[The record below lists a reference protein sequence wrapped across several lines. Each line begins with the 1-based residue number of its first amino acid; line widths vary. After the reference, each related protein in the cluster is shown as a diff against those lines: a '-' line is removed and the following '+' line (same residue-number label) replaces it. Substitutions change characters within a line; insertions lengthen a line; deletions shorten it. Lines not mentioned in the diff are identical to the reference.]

1 MVAPASKRFSGSGT
15 VAGSGNI
22 MGNPVQTFARSYSLT
37 TANDNDVNLNAR
49 FNGNEM
55 HFEYGNFPQYLID
68 YMPESVPVQITVSGL
83 QYGDEAMNGQTFT
96 VERVSNLIIDVN
108 GSFATFLAM
117 FNLNGHLAS
126 EKYDHVWNWNS

>member
-1 MVAPASKRFSGSGT
+1 MVANNSISGLGSISG
-15 VAGSGNI
+15 AGNI
-22 MGNPVQTFARSYSLT
+22 NGNPITGYSRSYSLT
-37 TANDNDVNLNAR
+37 TANDNDVSLMAR

-68 YMPESVPVQITVSGL
+68 YMPDSLPIQVTVSGL
-83 QYGDEAMNGQTFT
+83 VNGDEAMNGQTFT
-96 VERVSNLIIDVN
+96 VERVGNLIIDVN

-126 EKYDHVWNWNS
+126 EKYDHVWNWNY

>member
-1 MVAPASKRFSGSGT
+1 MVANNSISGLGSISG
-15 VAGSGNI
+15 AGNI
-22 MGNPVQTFARSYSLT
+22 NGNPITTFARSYSLT

-68 YMPESVPVQITVSGL
+68 YMPEGTTIQVTVSGL
-83 QYGDEAMNGQTFT
+83 INGDEAMNGQTFA
-96 VERVSNLIIDVN
+96 VARASNLILDVN
-108 GSFATFLAM
+108 GSFATFLAT